1 VRRLARILVIAAA
14 VLAAV
19 LIGGM
24 WYLNRWLKSPE
35 THAHV
40 ERELSKAL
48 KMPLKFR
55 SLTIS
60 LWGGLHAE
68 GVSVQ
73 DGGTQFFDSTSF
85 SAKHRIGPLL
95 TGRFVFKEV
104 AIDAPR
110 FVVVQ
115 RPDGSWKLPELPDE
129 LKDKPKPK
137 EDPAKP
143 ATPKPAG
150 TPKPKKKGPD
160 VLIEKVLVTN
170 GHADFYDKNHKPF
183 LSASGLKIM
192 LQDVRED
199 NLMGRVLVSRLVWFG
214 KFGLNNFS
222 AGVSYSKEKG
232 LIVPDFVA
240 KVGGGTVTG
249 GFARKPE
256 KPPKYSAKI
265 KISDVEIAQARRDG
279 DVVESELT
287 GLLNAAIEVRGTGN
301 DTKQMA
307 GKATVSL
314 KNGSCREF
322 DMIRDIGMF
331 FRIEDIA
338 NFGIPDAH
346 AEVVIWNGRLNIKP
360 LNVSAPP
367 LGLSASGT
375 AKLDGKMDLQAILS
389 ADAKFVANNPVI
401 AQQFSETDA
410 SGMRSL
416 AFQING
422 TLTKPK
428 HNLKERLT
436 GTKDKTMQ
444 KVIITDAV
452 INAVTEG
459 LEAPAGKRKPAG
471 DSARP

>member
-1 VRRLARILVIAAA
+1 MRRLARILIIVAA

-48 KMPLKFR
+48 KMPLKFQA
-55 SLTIS
+55 LTLS

-95 TGRFVFKEV
+95 TGRFVFSEV
-104 AIDAPR
+104 VIDSPR
-110 FVVVQ
+110 FVVIQ
-115 RPDGSWKLPELPDE
+115 RPDGSWKLPELPE
-129 LKDKPKPK
+129 HLKEKPKPK
-137 EDPAKP
+137 EDPT
-143 ATPKPAG
+143 TPKPAG
-150 TPKPKKKGPD
+150 TPKQKKKGPD
-160 VLIEKVLVTN
+160 VLVENVIVTN
-170 GHADFYDKNHKPF
+170 GQADFYDKDHKPF
-183 LSASGLKIM
+183 LSASGLRIT

-199 NLMGRVLVSRLVWFG
+199 RLMGRVAVSRLVWYG
-214 KFGLNNFS
+214 NFGLSNFS

-232 LIVPDFVA
+232 LILPDFVA
-240 KVGGGTVTG
+240 KIGGGTVKG
-249 GFARKPE
+249 GFARGPE
-256 KPPKYSAKI
+256 KPPKYSAKL
-265 KISDVEIAQARRDG
+265 KITDAEIGQARKDG
-279 DVVESELT
+279 DVAESELT
-287 GLLNAAIEVRGTGN
+287 GLVSANIELRGTGD
-301 DTKQMA
+301 DTKQMS

-322 DMIRDIGMF
+322 DLIRDIGTF

-338 NFGIPDAH
+338 NFGIPDAQ
-346 AEVVIWNGRLNIKP
+346 ADVVIWNGRLNIKP
-360 LNVSAPP
+360 LTVSAPP
-367 LGLSASGT
+367 LGLSATGT
-375 AKLDGKMDLQAILS
+375 AKLDGRMELQAILS
-389 ADAKFVANNPVI
+389 ADAKFVANNTLI
-401 AQQFSETDA
+401 AQQFTEADA
-410 SGMRSL
+410 NGMRSL
-416 AFQING
+416 PFQING
-422 TLTKPK
+422 TLTRPK

-459 LEAPAGKRKPAG
+459 LEAPPEKRKPSG
-471 DSARP
+471 TPPKP

>member
-1 VRRLARILVIAAA
+1 VRRLARILIIVAA
-14 VLAAV
+14 VLAAA

-24 WYLNRWLKSPE
+24 WYLNRWLKAPE

-48 KMPLKFR
+48 KMPLKFQ
-55 SLTIS
+55 SLTLS

-95 TGRFVFKEV
+95 SGRFVFKEV
-104 AIDAPR
+104 AIDSPR

-115 RPDGSWKLPELPDE
+115 RPDGSWKLPELPE
-129 LKDKPKPK
+129 HLKEKPKPK

-143 ATPKPAG
+143 AAPKPAG
-150 TPKPKKKGPD
+150 TPKPKKKEPD
-160 VLIEKVLVTN
+160 VLVEKVLVTN
-170 GHADFYDKNHKPF
+170 GQADFYDKDHKPF
-183 LSASGLKIM
+183 LSASGLKIA
-192 LQDVRED
+192 LQDVWED
-199 NLMGRVLVSRLVWFG
+199 NLMGRVVVSRLVWYG
-214 KFGLNNFS
+214 KFGLSDFN

-232 LIVPDFVA
+232 FIVPDFVA

-249 GFARKPE
+249 GFAHKSE
-256 KPPKYSAKI
+256 KPPKYSAKL
-265 KISDVEIAQARRDG
+265 KVTDAEIGKARKDG
-279 DVVESELT
+279 DVAESELT
-287 GLLNAAIEVRGTGN
+287 GMINASIELRGKGN
-301 DTKQMA
+301 DTKQMS
-307 GKATVSL
+307 GKATVTL

-322 DMIRDIGMF
+322 DLIRDIGTF

-338 NFGIPDAH
+338 NFGIPDAQ
-346 AEVVIWNGRLNIKP
+346 ADVEIWNGRLNIKP
-360 LNVSAPP
+360 LTISAPP
-367 LGLSASGT
+367 LGLSATGT
-375 AKLDGKMDLQAILS
+375 AKLDGRMDLQAILS
-389 ADAKFVANNPVI
+389 ADSKFVANNALI
-401 AQQFSETDA
+401 AQQFSEADA
-410 SGMRSL
+410 TGMRSL
-416 AFQING
+416 PFQING

-459 LEAPAGKRKPAG
+459 LEAPPDKRKPAG
-471 DSARP
+471 TRVQP

>member
-1 VRRLARILVIAAA
+1 VRRFARILIIVAA
-14 VLAAV
+14 VLAAA

-55 SLTIS
+55 SLTLS

-85 SAKHRIGPLL
+85 SARHRIGPLL
-95 TGRFVFKEV
+95 TGRFVFREI
-104 AIDAPR
+104 AIDSPR

-115 RPDGSWKLPELPDE
+115 RPDGSWKLPELPE
-129 LKDKPKPK
+129 HLKDKPKPK
-137 EDPAKP
+137 EDSDK
-143 ATPKPAG
+143 TPKPAG

-160 VLIEKVLVTN
+160 VLVEKVIVTN
-170 GHADFYDKNHKPF
+170 GQADFYDKEHKPF
-183 LSASGLKIM
+183 LTAGGLRIT

-199 NLMGRVLVSRLVWFG
+199 NLAGRVMVSRLVWYG
-214 KFGLNNFS
+214 NFGLTDFS

-232 LIVPDFVA
+232 LIIPDFVA

-256 KPPKYSAKI
+256 KPPKYSAKL
-265 KISDVEIAQARRDG
+265 KITDAEIGQARKDG
-279 DVVESELT
+279 DVAESELT
-287 GLLNAAIEVRGTGN
+287 GLVNASIELRGTGN
-301 DTKQMA
+301 DTKLMS

-322 DMIRDIGMF
+322 DLIRDIGTF

-338 NFGIPDAH
+338 NFGIPDAQ
-346 AEVVIWNGRLNIKP
+346 ADIVIWNGRLNIKP
-360 LNVSAPP
+360 LTISAPP
-367 LGLSASGT
+367 LGLSATGT
-375 AKLDGKMDLQAILS
+375 AKLDGKMDLQAVLS
-389 ADAKFVANNPVI
+389 ADAKFVANNTLI

-410 SGMRSL
+410 NGMRSL
-416 AFQING
+416 PFQING

-459 LEAPAGKRKPAG
+459 LEAPPEKRKPAG
-471 DSARP
+471 APAQP